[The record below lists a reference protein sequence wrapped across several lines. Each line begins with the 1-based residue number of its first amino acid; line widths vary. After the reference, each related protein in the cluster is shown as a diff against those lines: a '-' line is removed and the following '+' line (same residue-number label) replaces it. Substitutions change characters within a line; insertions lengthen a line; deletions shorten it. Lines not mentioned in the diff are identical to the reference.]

1 MHWGPYLS
9 NHSQVHRLAWSPY
22 TRGAS
27 GQLSACP
34 SADWIQNTWH
44 KIYKAYFDSI
54 ILLNK
59 NIKQY
64 AKWKTLTIAL
74 KVWLHVL
81 VLIIFYLF
89 CFFQEQTLIFYRFSI
104 SLYSIFNCSPVYV
117 YLILS
122 LFLYFSTKL
131 LLSVFRSSK
140 FCKKG

>member
-1 MHWGPYLS
+1 MEPLYLWGLLATVCVPM
-9 NHSQVHRLAWSPY
+9 RLDD
-22 TRGAS
+22 T
-27 GQLSACP
+27 
-34 SADWIQNTWH
+34 DWIQNTWH

-89 CFFQEQTLIFYRFSI
+89 CFLQEQTLIFYRFFI
-104 SLYSIFNCSPVYV
+104 CLYSIFNCSPVHV

-122 LFLYFSTKL
+122 LFLYFLTKL